1 MEKRRETIVEAVI
14 DEFVARY
21 APKDAVLEIFDQ
33 IEIALLI
40 GDLEDVADWV
50 KIGRA
55 LILRL

>member
-1 MEKRRETIVEAVI
+1 M
-14 DEFVARY
+14 DEFVGLY

-33 IEIALLI
+33 IEIAGLI
-40 GDLEDVADWV
+40 GDLEDIADWA

>member
-1 MEKRRETIVEAVI
+1 M
-14 DEFVARY
+14 DEFVASY

-40 GDLEDVADWV
+40 GDLEDIADWV